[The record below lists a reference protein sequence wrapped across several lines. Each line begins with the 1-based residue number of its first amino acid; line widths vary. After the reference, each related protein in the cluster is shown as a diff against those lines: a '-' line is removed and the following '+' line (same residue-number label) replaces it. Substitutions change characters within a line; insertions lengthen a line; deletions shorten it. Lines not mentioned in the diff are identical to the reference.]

1 MLKLIHA
8 DLYKTFHRAYFYVLM
23 LSVSVLCVVLAFAM
37 RGGEYGNW
45 SGAVI
50 TGAGLLSYPIFLL
63 PMITQIVYAEDFRDH
78 TLKNSIAFGT
88 NRTTL
93 YVSKWLTTIVLGIFM
108 TVVVLAFYFGGAA
121 VLLTKDPTFNWELV
135 REFFLRLAASCS
147 VYIAAISMSVF
158 FIQLFNKSTLAIFLY
173 YAAFYLTEYLLKL
186 VHWSKGT
193 DYLLK
198 TQIFAISQSPLAKLQ
213 TPVVISVITMVVFFI
228 AGIVF
233 FRKKDFT

>member
-8 DLYKTFHRAYFYVLM
+8 DMYKTFHRAYFCVLM

-37 RGGEYGNW
+37 RGGDYGNW

-121 VLLTKDPTFNWELV
+121 VLQSGARPGVFPPSCGILLGLYCRHIDV
-135 REFFLRLAASCS
+135 R
-147 VYIAAISMSVF
+147 VF
-158 FIQLFNKSTLAIFLY
+158 HS
-173 YAAFYLTEYLLKL
+173 AF
-186 VHWSKGT
+186 
-193 DYLLK
+193 
-198 TQIFAISQSPLAKLQ
+198 
-213 TPVVISVITMVVFFI
+213 
-228 AGIVF
+228 
-233 FRKKDFT
+233 